1 MDNSEQVACLRTK
14 HPKRRKKRR
23 HRHELHQFLTNGFI
37 RFVKIRVIRVSNS
50 LARGGLPAFAMGSS
64 RQLWRLKTVKQAADD
79 LDMGPTK
86 HPPSSQLLRGRRE
99 MMPRFL
105 QILTMSG
112 SQRCPETAG
121 LRDKKT
127 TQRPKLPDA
136 VSRAFDA
143 SILQVTAVIPR
154 DCQSALVFRE
164 LLLEQPLVFL
174 VQLNGRVVDHI
185 TRISI
190 RYCGCSD

>member
-1 MDNSEQVACLRTK
+1 
-14 HPKRRKKRR
+14 
-23 HRHELHQFLTNGFI
+23 
-37 RFVKIRVIRVSNS
+37 

-86 HPPSSQLLRGRRE
+86 HPPSSQLRRGRRE

-121 LRDKKT
+121 LRHSK
-127 TQRPKLPDA
+127 RRRG
-136 VSRAFDA
+136 V
-143 SILQVTAVIPR
+143 
-154 DCQSALVFRE
+154 QSCRTPC
-164 LLLEQPLVFL
+164 LEPL
-174 VQLNGRVVDHI
+174 
-185 TRISI
+185 
-190 RYCGCSD
+190 